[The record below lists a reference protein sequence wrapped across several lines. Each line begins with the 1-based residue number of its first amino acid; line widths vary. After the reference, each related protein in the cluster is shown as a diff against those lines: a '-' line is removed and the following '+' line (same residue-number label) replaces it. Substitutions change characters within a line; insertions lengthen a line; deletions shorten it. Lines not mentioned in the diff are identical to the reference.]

1 MKTYRV
7 EIVRSADR
15 HIQKLPKADKKRIL
29 ETIDKLASNPRP
41 FGYKELVGFK
51 GIFRIRSGN
60 YRIIYTVID
69 DILLV
74 TVLDVPNRRDAY

>member
-1 MKTYRV
+1 MKTYQV

-15 HIQKLPKADKKRIL
+15 QIQKLPNADKKRIL
-29 ETIDKLASNPRP
+29 DKIAALASNPRP

-60 YRIIYTVID
+60 Y
-69 DILLV
+69 
-74 TVLDVPNRRDAY
+74 